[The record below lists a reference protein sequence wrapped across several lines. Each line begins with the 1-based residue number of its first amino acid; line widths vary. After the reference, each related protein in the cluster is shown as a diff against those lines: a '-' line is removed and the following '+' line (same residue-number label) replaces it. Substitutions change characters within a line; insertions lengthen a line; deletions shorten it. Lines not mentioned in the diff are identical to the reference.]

1 MQLRKKGVR
10 LFLYRRNF
18 RKGKSMAYTALY
30 RTWRPLTFDD
40 VVGQAHITNTLKNEI
55 RLARVGHAYL
65 FCGTRG
71 TGKTSTA
78 RILSRAMNC
87 LSPREGNPCNECE
100 NCRGI
105 LDGTILDITEID
117 AASNNGVD
125 SIRDLREEA
134 RFEGTRLKKRIYII
148 DEVHMLSTS
157 AFNALLKILEEPPE
171 HVHFILATTEAHKVP
186 DTILS
191 RCQRFDFK
199 RIRTPDIEAQMQKI
213 LMADGFAA
221 EERGIRLMAEKADGS
236 MRDALS
242 ILDQCMSI
250 GGNSLSYADVADFIG
265 ATDSEVLYKL
275 AAAIADKN
283 VGAAVTTL
291 AAYAEEGKSF
301 LRLAEDFTAYL
312 RSLLMCRYLPD
323 PTLAL
328 DITEDMAEALGGLSA
343 RISAEH
349 LVFCLETAVEMT
361 AKMRY
366 LKDMRVAFEITMI
379 KMINPV
385 YGEGTEALAARIGQL
400 EEKVRNGI
408 VASAPASKAAPAPK
422 KEEKPKEEVVPVAPK
437 TEKVAEGVAEA
448 FLKNKDAILAYCMK
462 NNHLQVMMA
471 LSDMT
476 SAEDRN
482 GRLYLLYSDKDSLLS
497 ARAMLTGASLEGFKA
512 ALSEKAGVVADVDF
526 DMVSQVEKAGGADPL
541 STLENF

>member
-1 MQLRKKGVR
+1 
-10 LFLYRRNF
+10 
-18 RKGKSMAYTALY
+18 MAYTALY

-55 RLARVGHAYL
+55 TLGRVGHAYL

-87 LSPREGNPCNECE
+87 LSPNGGNPCNECE

-105 LDGTILDITEID
+105 LEGKILDITEID

-134 RFEGTRLKKRIYII
+134 RFEGTRLKNRIYII

-157 AFNALLKILEEPPE
+157 AFNALLKILEEPPQ

-213 LMADGFAA
+213 LMADGFTA

-242 ILDQCMSI
+242 ILDQCMAI
-250 GGNSLSYADVADFIG
+250 GGSSLSYADIADFIG
-265 ATDSEVLYKL
+265 ATDSEILYKL
-275 AAAIADKN
+275 TASIAEKNIGKAIS
-283 VGAAVTTL
+283 TL
-291 AAYAEEGKSF
+291 AGYAEEGKSF
-301 LRLAEDFTAYL
+301 LRLAEDFTKYL
-312 RSLLMCRYLPD
+312 RSLMMCRYVPN
-323 PTLAL
+323 PAATL
-328 DITEDMAEALGGLSA
+328 DITEEAAEELIGLSEKL
-343 RISAEH
+343 SGEQ
-349 LVFCLETAVEMT
+349 LVFCLEAAVEMT
-361 AKMRY
+361 AKMRH
-366 LKDMRVAFEITMI
+366 LSDPRVAFEIALI

-385 YGEGTEALAARIGQL
+385 YGEGTEALAARLGQL
-400 EEKVRNGI
+400 EQTIKNGVFTVKASEK
-408 VASAPASKAAPAPK
+408 KEAPK
-422 KEEKPKEEVVPVAPK
+422 AEVQKAPKETPKQELTKPKNGDDIA
-437 TEKVAEGVAEA
+437 AA
-448 FLKNKDAILAYCMK
+448 FEKNKDAITSYCMK
-462 NNHLQVMMA
+462 NNHLQVMMVLESVA
-471 LSDMT
+471 

-482 GRLYLLYSDKDSLLS
+482 GRLCLLFTDKDELAAARGMLMGESLT
-497 ARAMLTGASLEGFKA
+497 AFKT
-512 ALSEKAGVVADVDF
+512 ALSEKAGVSADI
-526 DMVSQVEKAGGADPL
+526 DMDIIAGEVKKESDPL
-541 STLENF
+541 ATLESF